1 MCCFPRK
8 PAPGAILEAARG
20 RPCQVSFPHRQPLS
34 CRICQGFSRRKR
46 RQRGLPCSGI
56 HGQTT
61 LSRYFWRAM
70 PGRSGKRDF
79 ESEMVDVLAAPQQ
92 AKTDAALRT
101 LGLIS
106 TAHWVSHFHLFVLPM
121 LFPFLKE
128 QLGVGYIELGLAL
141 TIFAVTSG
149 LTQAPI
155 GYIADHIGARK
166 VLLMGLTLG
175 GLALIMLGLHLSYP
189 FLIASAVLLGLANS
203 VYHPADYAILS
214 AHMDEA
220 RMGRAFSIHTFAGFL
235 GGAVAPAIMAALVAT
250 TGGFGA
256 LIVAGAV
263 GPLVALLLLI
273 VGIPDASAADRHV
286 DGAPAPQQNIITP
299 TLMVLT
305 VFFLLLSLSSAGI
318 GNFGVVA
325 LMSGYG
331 ASFSSANIALTA
343 FLGFSA
349 VGVLAGGFLADRTR
363 RHGQVAAA
371 CFAINAAIVFI
382 IATATLSALLL
393 TTAMAMAGFLG
404 GVIAPSRDMLVRS
417 AVPAGAA
424 GRAFGI
430 VSTGFNLG
438 GIVSPL
444 LFGWIMDQNRPH
456 WVFGASVIFMI
467 LTVLLALFT
476 DRGPQQRPAGAD
488 ARLMH
493 S

>member
-1 MCCFPRK
+1 
-8 PAPGAILEAARG
+8 
-20 RPCQVSFPHRQPLS
+20 
-34 CRICQGFSRRKR
+34 
-46 RQRGLPCSGI
+46 
-56 HGQTT
+56 
-61 LSRYFWRAM
+61 
-70 PGRSGKRDF
+70 
-79 ESEMVDVLAAPQQ
+79 MVDILAAPRQ
-92 AKTDAALRT
+92 AKMDASLRT
-101 LGLIS
+101 LAAIS

-121 LFPFLKE
+121 LFPFLKA
-128 QLGVGYIELGLAL
+128 QLGVGYIELGFAL
-141 TIFAVTSG
+141 TVFAVTSG

-155 GYIADHIGARK
+155 GYLADHIGARK
-166 VLLMGLTLG
+166 VLLIGLTLG

-235 GGAVAPAIMAALVAT
+235 GGAVAPAIVAALVAT
-250 TGGFGA
+250 TGGLGA

-263 GPLVALLLLI
+263 GPLVALMLLV

-286 DGAPAPQQNIITP
+286 DGVKAPQQSIITP
-299 TLMVLT
+299 TLIVLT
-305 VFFLLLSLSSAGI
+305 IFFMLLSLSSAGI

-325 LMSGYG
+325 LMTGYG
-331 ASFSSANIALTA
+331 ASFSSANVALTA
-343 FLGFSA
+343 FLGSSA
-349 VGVLAGGFLADRTR
+349 IGVLAGGFLADRTR

-371 CFAINAAIVFI
+371 CFAINAAIVFV
-382 IATATLSALLL
+382 IATVTLPSLLL
-393 TTAMAMAGFLG
+393 TAAMGTAGFLG
-404 GVIAPSRDMLVRS
+404 GVIAPSRDMLVRN

-444 LFGWIMDQNRPH
+444 LFGWIMDQNMPH
-456 WVFGASVIFMI
+456 WVFGASVVFMV

-476 DRGPQQRPAGAD
+476 DRSPQASPAPVD
-488 ARLMH
+488 ARLMQP
-493 S
+493 

>member
-1 MCCFPRK
+1 M
-8 PAPGAILEAARG
+8 
-20 RPCQVSFPHRQPLS
+20 
-34 CRICQGFSRRKR
+34 GFE
-46 RQRGLPCSGI
+46 L
-56 HGQTT
+56 
-61 LSRYFWRAM
+61 
-70 PGRSGKRDF
+70 
-79 ESEMVDVLAAPQQ
+79 EMVDILAAPQQ
-92 AKTDAALRT
+92 MKTDASLRT
-101 LGLIS
+101 LAAIS

-121 LFPFLKE
+121 LFPFLKA
-128 QLGVGYIELGLAL
+128 QLGVGYIELGFAL
-141 TIFAVTSG
+141 TVFAVVSG
-149 LTQAPI
+149 VTQAPL
-155 GYIADHIGARK
+155 GYIVDHIGARK
-166 VLLMGLTLG
+166 ILLLGLCLG
-175 GLALIMLGLHLSYP
+175 GLALVMLGLHVSYP
-189 FLIASAVLLGLANS
+189 WLIASAVLLGIANS

-235 GGAVAPAIMAALVAT
+235 GGAVAPAIVAALVAT

-256 LIVAGAV
+256 LIVAGAM

-305 VFFLLLSLSSAGI
+305 IFFMLLSLSSAGI

-349 VGVLAGGFLADRTR
+349 IGVLAGGFLADRTR

-382 IATATLSALLL
+382 IATAALSSLLL
-393 TTAMAMAGFLG
+393 TTAMATAGFLG
-404 GVIAPSRDMLVRS
+404 GVIAPSRDMLVRN

-444 LFGWIMDQNRPH
+444 LFGWIMDQNMPH

-467 LTVLLALFT
+467 VTVLLALFT
-476 DRGPQQRPAGAD
+476 DRGPQARPAAAD